1 MKNLVAG
8 FAFILLSIPAF
19 AGTCV
24 ALDYQEMKD
33 MSVEEVTIEA
43 CKARK
48 AAGEYLDQT
57 IENIG
62 GRGPKPYPNAQAD
75 FDQCMGQTTRIERV
89 LESKGIPKSSV
100 PELCKQAAAKAGNP

>member
-1 MKNLVAG
+1 MKKLVAG
-8 FAFILLSIPAF
+8 CAFILLSVPAF

-33 MSVEEVTIEA
+33 MSAEEVTVEA
-43 CKARK
+43 CKVQK
-48 AAGEYLDQT
+48 AAGEYLDQS

-75 FDQCMGQTTRIERV
+75 FDQCMGQAARIERV
-89 LESKGIPKSSV
+89 LESKGVSKRSL
-100 PELCKQAAAKAGNP
+100 PELCKQAAAKPAAP

>member
-8 FAFILLSIPAF
+8 SAFILLSIPAL

-33 MSVEEVTIEA
+33 MSAEEVTIEA
-43 CKARK
+43 CKVQK
-48 AAGEYLDQT
+48 AAGEYLEQT

-75 FDQCMGQTTRIERV
+75 FDQCMGQAARIERV
-89 LESKGIPKSSV
+89 LESKGVPKASV
-100 PELCKQAAAKAGNP
+100 PELCKQAAAKPAAF

>member
-8 FAFILLSIPAF
+8 SAFILLSIPAL

-33 MSVEEVTIEA
+33 MSTVDVTVEA

-75 FDQCMGQTTRIERV
+75 FDQCMGQVTRIERV
-89 LESKGIPKSSV
+89 LESKGVPKESV
-100 PELCKQAAAKAGNP
+100 PELCKQAAAKPVTP

>member
-1 MKNLVAG
+1 MKNIVVG
-8 FAFILLSIPAF
+8 VVAF
-19 AGTCV
+19 ALSVPALAGRCV

-33 MSVEEVTIEA
+33 MSTVDVTVEA

-75 FDQCMGQTTRIERV
+75 FDQCMGQVTRIERV
-89 LESKGIPKSSV
+89 LESKGVPKASV
-100 PELCKQAAAKAGNP
+100 PELCEKAAAEPATS

>member
-8 FAFILLSIPAF
+8 SAFILLSMPAL

-33 MSVEEVTIEA
+33 MSAEEVTMEA
-43 CKARK
+43 CKVQK
-48 AAGEYLDQT
+48 AAGEYLEQT

-75 FDQCMGQTTRIERV
+75 FDQCMGQATRIERV
-89 LESKGIPKSSV
+89 LESKGVPKASL
-100 PELCKQAAAKAGNP
+100 PELCKQAAAKPAAP